1 MFAQGNRENPIFPT
15 RYELTDWVTRTRDII
30 RQEVIALA
38 AKERAKLRTFQEVLA
53 KMSATD
59 SGLLSLGKGTFAVP
73 SQPNQIPEDGP
84 RLKGD
89 SKKRP
94 FMKEDDME
102 DEILQPEKQ
111 TSLPSP
117 AKLVF
122 ETRLEP
128 SNKVKL
134 IYAADT
140 PCLPRF
146 LQRVREKWC
155 LQEKDRVG
163 SFDIEIG
170 GKIFEVD
177 PSEER
182 DWVFVLETAT
192 QSGALTVTVFI
203 KAVSD
208 TV

>member
-1 MFAQGNRENPIFPT
+1 MLAQGNREKFILLV
-15 RYELTDWVTRTRDII
+15 RYEITNWVTRTRDII

-38 AKERAKLRTFQEVLA
+38 TKERAKLRTFQEVLA

-59 SGLLSLGKGTFAVP
+59 SGVLSLRKRTFAVP
-73 SQPNQIPEDGP
+73 SQPNQISKGGP
-84 RLKGD
+84 RPKGD

-102 DEILQPEKQ
+102 DEILQPAKQ
-111 TSLPSP
+111 TCLPSP
-117 AKLVF
+117 KLVF

-128 SNKVKL
+128 SNKAKL

-140 PCLPRF
+140 PCLPQF

-170 GKIFEVD
+170 GKVFEVD

-192 QSGALTVTVFI
+192 QSGALTATVFI